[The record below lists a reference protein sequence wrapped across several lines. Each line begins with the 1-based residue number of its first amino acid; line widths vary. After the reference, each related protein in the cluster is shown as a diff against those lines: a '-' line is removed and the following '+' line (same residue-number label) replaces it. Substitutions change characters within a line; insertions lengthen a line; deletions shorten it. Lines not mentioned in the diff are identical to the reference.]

1 MSEENTSVEETAAEA
16 PEGSAPQL
24 GVADLK
30 LAASI
35 IEIVSN
41 RGAIKAAEMEAV
53 GMLYN
58 KLMAFLIANGAV
70 EIPSQEAPVDDAE
83 APAEEE
89 TND

>member
-1 MSEENTSVEETAAEA
+1 MSEENTSVEETAA
-16 PEGSAPQL
+16 PEDTVEAPQL

-41 RGAIKAAEMEAV
+41 RGAIRAGEMEAV
-53 GMLYN
+53 GTLYN

-70 EIPSQEAPVDDAE
+70 EVPGAPEVEAPVE
-83 APAEEE
+83 EEE

>member
-1 MSEENTSVEETAAEA
+1 MSEENTSVEETAA
-16 PEGSAPQL
+16 PEGTVEAPQL

-41 RGAIKAAEMEAV
+41 RGAIRAGEMEAV
-53 GMLYN
+53 GTLYN

-70 EIPSQEAPVDDAE
+70 EVPGSPEVE

-89 TND
+89 ETND